1 MKKTIGLKSRQT
13 LLYLMVFVAIYL
25 GNTTYHVLNEE
36 SSGNLLEIYFG
47 YERGILLGIIVAIT
61 LLDLTKPKIMIET
74 DAKHIYLNYR
84 FRKVLI
90 ALSEIEDINYYLSKR
105 SVGKHTA
112 RRVAQTYG
120 TIRIHT
126 KDASH
131 SIGYVRSCEETV
143 NLLKQEVRLATSKDS
158 DAFAF

>member
-1 MKKTIGLKSRQT
+1 MKKIIGLKSRQT
-13 LLYLMVFVAIYL
+13 LLYLLLFIAIYL
-25 GNTTYHVLNEE
+25 GNTTYHIINAE
-36 SSGNLLEIYFG
+36 SRGNLLEIYFG
-47 YERGILLGIIVAIT
+47 YERGMLLAIILVMT
-61 LLDLTKPKIMIET
+61 LLEFTKPRVLIES
-74 DAKHIYLNYR
+74 DPKNIYLKKR
-84 FRKVLI
+84 FRKVVI
-90 ALSEIEDINYYLSKR
+90 AIHDIEDITYYLSKR